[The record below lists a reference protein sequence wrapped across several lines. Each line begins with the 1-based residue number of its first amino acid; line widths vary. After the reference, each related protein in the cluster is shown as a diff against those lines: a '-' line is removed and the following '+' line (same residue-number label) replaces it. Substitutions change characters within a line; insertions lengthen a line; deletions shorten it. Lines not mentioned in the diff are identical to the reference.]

1 MERYYE
7 ESGGWS
13 RWLPVMLG
21 VVCLLTGVPLY
32 LCECLKMPEMAGL
45 RVLCGLMGMTGLI
58 LTPFAILTRCFDHW
72 DRYK

>member
-1 MERYYE
+1 MERYHD
-7 ESGGWS
+7 G
-13 RWLPVMLG
+13 RRNHTLG
-21 VVCLLTGVPLY
+21 ILLGILCVAAGVPLFMS
-32 LCECLKMPEMAGL
+32 EALKADHLAGL